1 MERIRNYG
9 GAGRGGGFIAQLRR
23 TLRLFLVTISG
34 DSASRRKKGDRI
46 ERETETEEEKGRRK
60 ERRRETSVEATLCT
74 TTVVMEKRTRSSVF
88 FLSALPTDIFTGTIN
103 VIDAHRFNDHS
114 LSHSPLTFFLPF
126 SLSTHFYIALLHLF
140 YRIAEHRDSFGAAA
154 RRLRVIYALLT
165 LPADAFNWTIV
176 AEHDARNS
184 SRK

>member
-23 TLRLFLVTISG
+23 TLRLFLATISG
-34 DSASRRKKGDRI
+34 DSASRRKKGDRV
-46 ERETETEEEKGRRK
+46 ERETETEEEKGKRREKRREK
-60 ERRRETSVEATLCT
+60 ERDVGRGDSVYDDGSNREADSLEL
-74 TTVVMEKRTRSSVF
+74 F

-126 SLSTHFYIALLHLF
+126 SLSLPTFTSRSYTYFIALRNTAALSGRRRGASALF
-140 YRIAEHRDSFGAAA
+140 
-154 RRLRVIYALLT
+154 T
-165 LPADAFNWTIV
+165 PC
-176 AEHDARNS
+176 
-184 SRK
+184 

>member
-1 MERIRNYG
+1 M
-9 GAGRGGGFIAQLRR
+9 
-23 TLRLFLVTISG
+23 
-34 DSASRRKKGDRI
+34 
-46 ERETETEEEKGRRK
+46 
-60 ERRRETSVEATLCT
+60 
-74 TTVVMEKRTRSSVF
+74 F

-126 SLSTHFYIALLHLF
+126 SLSLPTFTSRSYTYFIAL
-140 YRIAEHRDSFGAAA
+140 RNTAALSGR

>member
-1 MERIRNYG
+1 MHTALMTILSLILPLPSSYP
-9 GAGRGGGFIAQLRR
+9 
-23 TLRLFLVTISG
+23 FL
-34 DSASRRKKGDRI
+34 
-46 ERETETEEEKGRRK
+46 
-60 ERRRETSVEATLCT
+60 
-74 TTVVMEKRTRSSVF
+74 
-88 FLSALPTDIFTGTIN
+88 
-103 VIDAHRFNDHS
+103 
-114 LSHSPLTFFLPF
+114 

-140 YRIAEHRDSFGAAA
+140 YRIAEHRGSFGAAAA

>member
-1 MERIRNYG
+1 MYDDGSNGE
-9 GAGRGGGFIAQLRR
+9 A
-23 TLRLFLVTISG
+23 
-34 DSASRRKKGDRI
+34 DSL
-46 ERETETEEEKGRRK
+46 E
-60 ERRRETSVEATLCT
+60 L
-74 TTVVMEKRTRSSVF
+74 F

-126 SLSTHFYIALLHLF
+126 PLSAHFYIALLHLF
-140 YRIAEHRDSFGAAA
+140 YRIAEHRGSFGAAA